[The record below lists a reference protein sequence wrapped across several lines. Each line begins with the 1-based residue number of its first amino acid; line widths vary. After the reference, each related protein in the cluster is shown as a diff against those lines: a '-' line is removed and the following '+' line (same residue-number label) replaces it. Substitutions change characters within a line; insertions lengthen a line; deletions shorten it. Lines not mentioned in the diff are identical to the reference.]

1 MYRPLFDGGDLYQW
15 TNNDSIIDWNNL
27 NGTLNGLDGN
37 QTSSDIVSNE
47 ITPVLPALEL
57 WQMIMV
63 ALSLAICIIL
73 TVGGNILVLLA
84 FIVDR
89 NIRQPSNYFIASLA
103 ATDMLIGTWFRID
116 FNLQTVEL
124 LAQLRLLNLFSTI
137 HSIYQTHFM
146 RFFSVHVSCYCRYGV
161 DAIFYGVRVAQ
172 LLGFGSAAVRFVAVC
187 RLYSLPCVTIYGAA
201 DNDRSILFGEN
212 SCKISQLA
220 NTNESALDGVHHM
233 DHSGVFVLHIDFWL
247 GTFHRLS

>member
-37 QTSSDIVSNE
+37 QTSSNIVSNE

-103 ATDMLIGTWFRID
+103 ATDMLIGTWFRIN
-116 FNLQTVEL
+116 FHLFARSARLVAL
-124 LAQLRLLNLFSTI
+124 LLLTLLPLLPDLCNLFHTM
-137 HSIYQTHFM
+137 HA
-146 RFFSVHVSCYCRYGV
+146 FFP
-161 DAIFYGVRVAQ
+161 F
-172 LLGFGSAAVRFVAVC
+172 LFLVC
-187 RLYSLPCVTIYGAA
+187 
-201 DNDRSILFGEN
+201 LFP
-212 SCKISQLA
+212 
-220 NTNESALDGVHHM
+220 
-233 DHSGVFVLHIDFWL
+233 
-247 GTFHRLS
+247 

>member
-103 ATDMLIGTWFRID
+103 ATDMLIGTCFRID
-116 FNLQTVEL
+116 LNLRAVEL
-124 LAQLRLLNLFSTI
+124 LTQLQLLNFSSPIPSHLSNFILCDFLHVVLLQVRCRCHFLRCTCCAAIGIWVRYYAICGCLSTI
-137 HSIYQTHFM
+137 QF
-146 RFFSVHVSCYCRYGV
+146 
-161 DAIFYGVRVAQ
+161 
-172 LLGFGSAAVRFVAVC
+172 
-187 RLYSLPCVTIYGAA
+187 
-201 DNDRSILFGEN
+201 
-212 SCKISQLA
+212 
-220 NTNESALDGVHHM
+220 ALCHN
-233 DHSGVFVLHIDFWL
+233 I
-247 GTFHRLS
+247 RCC